1 MKRSPIDTEAS
12 ARKITRRGLFL
23 GGLQVSFA
31 AMLVGRMR
39 YMQVEQADEYR
50 NLAEENRVK
59 FSLLPPAR
67 GLIYDRNG
75 VLIAGNEQNYRIV
88 IVREDADDPE
98 AVLNRL
104 RKIVWID
111 DADVKRTL
119 DEMRRRSPFVPVTV
133 ADRVAWE
140 DVAEVAV
147 NAPALPGITA
157 EVGLSRSYPRADDF
171 AHVIG
176 YVGPVSDYDL
186 SKLEDPDPLLQIP
199 RFQIGKSGVEAKME
213 LDLRGS
219 AGTREVEVNAV
230 GREMRELGREEGR
243 AGDNI
248 QLTVDADLQ
257 AYVQARLAGESAA
270 AVVMDTQTGDVLA
283 IGSAPTFDPNKF
295 VRGISSKDYGT
306 LLNDKYRPL
315 AAKPA
320 QGTYPP
326 GSTFKMVT
334 ALAALEEGVID
345 TNESI
350 KCYGYVEVHKRR
362 FHCWKRGGHGPVD
375 LVKSLRESCDIYYY
389 DIAQRVGI
397 EKIAEM
403 ARKLGLGE
411 RHDLP
416 LSAIAQGLIPT
427 KAWKREARGADWVI
441 GDSLNAGIGQ
451 GFVLASPLQL
461 TVMTARLAT
470 GQAIHPRLVR
480 SVNGVETPVRND
492 GPLEISTSNLNAI
505 REGMY
510 EVVNARRGTAGRSK
524 VVGDDLRMAGK
535 TGTSQVRNI
544 TAAERARGVFRNE
557 DLPWE
562 RRDHALFVCYAPHDN
577 PRYAVTIVVEH
588 GGGGSTAAAPIAR
601 DVMLQA
607 FYKGKPPLEAY
618 PENQRGTIQTRQRDI
633 EEMLDMPHDERV
645 KAAEGR
651 A

>member
-1 MKRSPIDTEAS
+1 
-12 ARKITRRGLFL
+12 
-23 GGLQVSFA
+23 
-31 AMLVGRMR
+31 
-39 YMQVEQADEYR
+39 
-50 NLAEENRVK
+50 
-59 FSLLPPAR
+59 
-67 GLIYDRNG
+67 
-75 VLIAGNEQNYRIV
+75 
-88 IVREDADDPE
+88 
-98 AVLNRL
+98 
-104 RKIVWID
+104 
-111 DADVKRTL
+111 
-119 DEMRRRSPFVPVTV
+119 
-133 ADRVAWE
+133 
-140 DVAEVAV
+140 
-147 NAPALPGITA
+147 
-157 EVGLSRSYPRADDF
+157 
-171 AHVIG
+171 
-176 YVGPVSDYDL
+176 
-186 SKLEDPDPLLQIP
+186 
-199 RFQIGKSGVEAKME
+199 ME

-295 VRGISSKDYGT
+295 VRGISSKDYSA

-345 TNESI
+345 PGETV
-350 KCYGYVEVHKRR
+350 KCWGHIEVHKRR

-375 LVKSLRESCDIYYY
+375 LAKSLRESCDIYYY

-427 KAWKREARGADWVI
+427 KAWKREARSADWVI

-470 GQAIHPRLVR
+470 GQAISPRLVR
-480 SVNGVETPVRND
+480 SVNGIETPVRND

-577 PRYAVTIVVEH
+577 PRYAVTVVVEH

-607 FYKGKPPLEAY
+607 FYQGKPPLEAY
-618 PENQRGTIQTRQRDI
+618 PANQRGTIQTRQRDI
-633 EEMLDMPHDERV
+633 EEMLEMPHDERV